1 MVTEGFKL
9 SPVLLLLAVL
19 AGSLLVG
26 LASLVAMSLYFAR
39 RSKRTEDYFV
49 GGRSFAGWALGL
61 SMLGTVISSNTFL
74 ALPARPTRSTG
85 DNSA

>member
-1 MVTEGFKL
+1 MVSNG
-9 SPVLLLLAVL
+9 AMR
-19 AGSLLVG
+19 SLGTQVHTLDLIVMLVG